1 MPLARVLAT
10 MEFEGVSIDEETLK
24 WMSDA
29 LKTDSHKVQKEIFQ
43 IAGTEFNI
51 ASPKQL
57 GEILFDKMKLLDKT
71 KKTKTGQY
79 ATGEEV
85 LVKLA
90 ADHPIAKKI
99 LDYREYEKLRST
111 YVDALPRLIS
121 KFDQRSS
128 YGLPASS
135 CGNGQ
140 AELQ

>member
-1 MPLARVLAT
+1 MEQRGQWRLLNDVEMPLARVLAT

-57 GEILFDKMKLLDKT
+57 GEILFDKMKLLDKA

-85 LVKLA
+85 LLKLA
-90 ADHPIAKKI
+90 DEHEIARKI
-99 LDYREYEKLRST
+99 LDFREYEN
-111 YVDALPRLIS
+111 
-121 KFDQRSS
+121 
-128 YGLPASS
+128 YGPLTWMPY
-135 CGNGQ
+135 Q
-140 AELQ
+140 KW